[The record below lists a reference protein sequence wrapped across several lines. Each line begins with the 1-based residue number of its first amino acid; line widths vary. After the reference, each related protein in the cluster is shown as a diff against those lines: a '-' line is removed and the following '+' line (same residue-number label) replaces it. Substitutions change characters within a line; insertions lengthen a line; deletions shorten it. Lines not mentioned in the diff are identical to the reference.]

1 MFKDLGNATKLNDM
15 AEEAMNAGAKAIIEN
30 IKDYAIVA
38 IHNEASEDVDYNN
51 YLIIDGNGDK
61 YYTGSAPFWNSFKSI
76 WDEMSESDFNML
88 SFQMEMQEYK
98 LVLFPNS
105 NDSSANSST
114 CIFLYFFQTNEHI
127 PVCLNNLDVLEM
139 LKTFLIQY

>member
-1 MFKDLGNATKLNDM
+1 MAKKKAESNYSSTIKESSRELTPKERVMFKDLGNATKLNDM

-38 IHNEASEDVDYNN
+38 IHNEASEDVDYNK

-76 WDEMSESDFNML
+76 WDEMSESDEEWGIQLNL
-88 SFQMEMQEYK
+88 IPSKNYAGK
-98 LVLFPNS
+98 TVL
-105 NDSSANSST
+105 T
-114 CIFLYFFQTNEHI
+114 CS
-127 PVCLNNLDVLEM
+127 
-139 LKTFLIQY
+139 LI